1 MIGAD
6 MSRPKRSGGQSVTI
20 PLSTYGAR
28 LLLAWTTALRR
39 GRLPMENCARATGT
53 AATIATRMG
62 GDAGRGSGRRQ
73 GRRLERD
80 PTEREGAAKTTVRR
94 LYLQLLPESL
104 QSSTTEKCARTG
116 SGRPPGSPCA

>member
-1 MIGAD
+1 
-6 MSRPKRSGGQSVTI
+6 MSRPKRTGGQSVTI

-28 LLLAWTTALRR
+28 VLLAWTTALRTAR
-39 GRLPMENCARATGT
+39 RPMENSARATGA

-80 PTEREGAAKTTVRR
+80 PTEGRGPPRLPSVGYTSNFCRSRCRAAQRG
-94 LYLQLLPESL
+94 
-104 QSSTTEKCARTG
+104 KCADFVAKVAEG
-116 SGRPPGSPCA
+116 VDEELC